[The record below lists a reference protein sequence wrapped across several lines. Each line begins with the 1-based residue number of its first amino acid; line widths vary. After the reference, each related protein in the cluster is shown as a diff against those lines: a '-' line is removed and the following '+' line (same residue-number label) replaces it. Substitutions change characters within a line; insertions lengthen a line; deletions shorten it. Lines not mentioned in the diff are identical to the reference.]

1 MNRLEFNEVMKAVG
15 INNPLSTTNGRYGT
29 SEQVHYCQN
38 IAIHFGGSY
47 YAVIKGKVPL
57 EVANIIY
64 EKYPNNPYEIRVD
77 GGCSDWQPSE
87 HATDDKYERNIQEY
101 IELHLGADEYLEKCR
116 NARRNF
122 LRRTNENKYVDTYH
136 IDTKEGLV
144 ILLTEMK
151 DYFARK
157 QGIRETEVQRFD
169 ELMATI
175 NAEILKKVKPSI
187 SAYEWMQADEE
198 NNEIFSQTVSSGTK
212 TSFGKEFRKAI
223 DEFDKVVNPFINED
237 IELDEIGNYLQKV
250 NISAN
255 TYDSVDGKRRKGS
268 CQVHITDL
276 ETKNK
281 VSYYRSPNGFSY
293 QLQYTLEENQYL
305 TVLHYYSTTGNDEN
319 DKGEVIAIDYFGDNV
334 PQKIDIRYNL
344 TKGVAGET
352 YGEKTPITPEQKEF
366 VYDEL
371 LKAIGMAS
379 SITIDNMKKKGYSKQ
394 LTPNNK

>member
-1 MNRLEFNEVMKAVG
+1 MNRLEFNEVMAAAG
-15 INNPLSTTNGRYGT
+15 INNPLSTTNGKYGT
-29 SEQVHYCQN
+29 SEQVHYWQN
-38 IAIHFGGSY
+38 IAIHFSGSN
-47 YAVIKGKVPL
+47 YAIIKGKVPL

-64 EKYPNNPYEIRVD
+64 KKYPNNPYGIRVD
-77 GGCSDWQPSE
+77 GGYPDWIPSE
-87 HATDDKYERNIQEY
+87 HATDDKYKRNMQEY
-101 IELHLGADEYLEKCR
+101 IELNLDPDEYIAKYR
-116 NARRNF
+116 NAVKE
-122 LRRTNENKYVDTYH
+122 LSRRTNENKYVGTYH

-157 QGIRETEVQRFD
+157 QGIKETEVQRFE

-175 NAEILKKVKPSI
+175 NSEILKKVKPSI
-187 SAYEWMQADEE
+187 STYNWMEADKE
-198 NNEIFSQTVSSGTK
+198 NREIFFQTVSSGSK

-223 DEFDKVVNPFINED
+223 DEFDKAVNPFINEEV
-237 IELDEIGNYLQKV
+237 ELDDVINYLQKV

-255 TYDSVDGKRRKGS
+255 IYDSVDGKRRKDC

-293 QLQYTLEENQYL
+293 QLNYILGENQYL
-305 TVLHYYSTTGNDEN
+305 IVLHYYSITENDEN
-319 DKGEVIAIDYFGDNV
+319 DTGEVIAVEYLGDNV

-344 TKGVAGET
+344 TKGVAGTT
-352 YGEKTPITPEQKEF
+352 YGEKKSITPEQKEF

-379 SITIDNMKKKGYSKQ
+379 SITIDNMKKKGYAKQ
-394 LTPNNK
+394 IPQNNQ

>member
-15 INNPLSTTNGRYGT
+15 INNPLSTTNGSNGT
-29 SEQVHYCQN
+29 SEQVHYWQN
-38 IAIHFGGSY
+38 IAIYFGGSY

-64 EKYPNNPYEIRVD
+64 EKYPNNPYKIRVD
-77 GGCSDWQPSE
+77 GGCSDWIPIK
-87 HATDDKYERNIQEY
+87 HATDEKLEQDIRKYIDQNLSENEY
-101 IELHLGADEYLEKCR
+101 KT
-116 NARRNF
+116 ARRNY
-122 LRRTNENKYVDTYH
+122 LRRTNKNKYVPTYH

-157 QGIRETEVQRFD
+157 KRIRETEVQRFD
-169 ELMATI
+169 ELMVTI

-255 TYDSVDGKRRKGS
+255 TYDSVDLKTRKD
-268 CQVHITDL
+268 CCEVVITDL
-276 ETKNK
+276 ETQNK
-281 VSYYRSPNGFSY
+281 VLYRRNPDGFLY
-293 QLQYTLEENQYL
+293 QLQYTFEKNRYL
-305 TVLHYYSTTGNDEN
+305 VVSHYYSTAGSDEN
-319 DKGEVIAIDYFGDNV
+319 DKGEVITIDYYGDNV
-334 PQKIDIRYNL
+334 PQEIDIRYNL
-344 TKGVAGET
+344 TKGVAGKT
-352 YGEKTPITPEQKEF
+352 YGERTPITLEQKEF

-394 LTPNNK
+394 LIPNNK

>member
-1 MNRLEFNEVMKAVG
+1 MNRLEFSEVMKAVG
-15 INNPLSTTNGRYGT
+15 INNPLSTTNGSNGT
-29 SEQVHYCQN
+29 SEQVHYWQN
-38 IAIHFGGSY
+38 IAIYFGGSY

-64 EKYPNNPYEIRVD
+64 EKYPNNPYKIRVD
-77 GGCSDWQPSE
+77 GGRSDWIPIK
-87 HATDDKYERNIQEY
+87 HATDEKLEQDIRKYIDQNLSENEY
-101 IELHLGADEYLEKCR
+101 KT
-116 NARRNF
+116 ARRNY
-122 LRRTNENKYVDTYH
+122 LRRTNKNKYVHTYH

-157 QGIRETEVQRFD
+157 QRKRETEVQRFD

-187 SAYEWMQADEE
+187 STYEWMQADEE
-198 NNEIFSQTVSSGTK
+198 NNEIFFQTVSSGTK

-255 TYDSVDGKRRKGS
+255 TYDSVDLKTRKD
-268 CQVHITDL
+268 CCEVVITDL
-276 ETKNK
+276 ETQNK
-281 VSYYRSPNGFSY
+281 VLYRRNPDGFSY
-293 QLQYTLEENQYL
+293 QLYYTLEKNRYL
-305 TVLHYYSTTGNDEN
+305 VVSHYYSTAGSDEN
-319 DKGEVIAIDYFGDNV
+319 DKGEVITIDYYGDNV
-334 PQKIDIRYNL
+334 PQEIDIRYNL
-344 TKGVAGET
+344 TKGVAGKT
-352 YGEKTPITPEQKEF
+352 YGERTPITPEQKEF

-394 LTPNNK
+394 LTPDNK

>member
-15 INNPLSTTNGRYGT
+15 INNPLSTTNGSNGT
-29 SEQVHYCQN
+29 SEQVHYWQN
-38 IAIHFGGSY
+38 IAIYFGGSY

-64 EKYPNNPYEIRVD
+64 EKYPNNPYKIRVD
-77 GGCSDWQPSE
+77 GGCSDWIPIK
-87 HATDDKYERNIQEY
+87 HATDEKLEQDIRKYIDQNLSENEY
-101 IELHLGADEYLEKCR
+101 KT
-116 NARRNF
+116 ARRNF
-122 LRRTNENKYVDTYH
+122 LRRKNKNKYVCTYH

-157 QGIRETEVQRFD
+157 KRIRETEVQRFD
-169 ELMATI
+169 ELMVTI

-187 SAYEWMQADEE
+187 STYEWMQADEE

-255 TYDSVDGKRRKGS
+255 TYDSVDLKTRKD
-268 CQVHITDL
+268 CCEVVITDL
-276 ETKNK
+276 ETQNK
-281 VSYYRSPNGFSY
+281 VLYRRNPDGFLY
-293 QLQYTLEENQYL
+293 QLQYTFEKNRYL
-305 TVLHYYSTTGNDEN
+305 VVSHYYSTAGSDEN
-319 DKGEVIAIDYFGDNV
+319 DKGEVITIDYYGDNV
-334 PQKIDIRYNL
+334 PQEIDIRYNL
-344 TKGVAGET
+344 TKGVAGKT
-352 YGEKTPITPEQKEF
+352 YGERTPITLEQKEF

-394 LTPNNK
+394 LIPNNK

>member
-15 INNPLSTTNGRYGT
+15 INNPLSTTNGSNGT
-29 SEQVHYCQN
+29 SEQVHYWQN
-38 IAIHFGGSY
+38 IAIYFGGSY

-64 EKYPNNPYEIRVD
+64 EKYPNNPYKIRVD
-77 GGCSDWQPSE
+77 GGCSDWIPIK
-87 HATDDKYERNIQEY
+87 HATDEKLEQDIRKYIDQNLSENEY
-101 IELHLGADEYLEKCR
+101 KT
-116 NARRNF
+116 ARRNY
-122 LRRTNENKYVDTYH
+122 LRRTNKNKYVPTYH

-157 QGIRETEVQRFD
+157 QRKRETEVQRFD

-255 TYDSVDGKRRKGS
+255 TYDSVDLKTRKD
-268 CQVHITDL
+268 CCEVVITDL
-276 ETKNK
+276 ETQNK
-281 VSYYRSPNGFSY
+281 VLYHRNPDGFSY
-293 QLQYTLEENQYL
+293 QLQYTLEKNRYL
-305 TVLHYYSTTGNDEN
+305 VVSHYYSTAGSDEN
-319 DKGEVIAIDYFGDNV
+319 DKGEVITIDYYGDNV
-334 PQKIDIRYNL
+334 PQEIDIRYNL
-344 TKGVAGET
+344 TKGVAGKT
-352 YGEKTPITPEQKEF
+352 YGERTPITLEQKEF

-394 LTPNNK
+394 LIPNNK